1 MRSIESF
8 YVIWLMQ
15 LRVRK
20 HLLSSLL
27 TYPHRLLLPI
37 GHFIQHCP
45 TNGDPTYDMRKMK
58 PPVGIPKTRLKAD
71 QEGSYILPDGSVAVM
86 QPDE

>member
-1 MRSIESF
+1 MFFVEQVRRN
-8 YVIWLMQ
+8 
-15 LRVRK
+15 LRVLGFFRICS
-20 HLLSSLL
+20 HVHIQCLLM
-27 TYPHRLLLPI
+27 HI

>member
-1 MRSIESF
+1 MKIGRCNSIVLGFCRPCS
-8 YVIWLMQ
+8 
-15 LRVRK
+15 RV
-20 HLLSSLL
+20 HDQCLLSL
-27 TYPHRLLLPI
+27 T

>member
-1 MRSIESF
+1 M
-8 YVIWLMQ
+8 MC
-15 LRVRK
+15 
-20 HLLSSLL
+20 SS
-27 TYPHRLLLPI
+27 

-45 TNGDPTYDMRKMK
+45 TNGDPTYDIRRVKL
-58 PPVGIPKTRLKAD
+58 PVGIPKTRLKAD

>member
-1 MRSIESF
+1 MGTMQFRVVGFCESWPF
-8 YVIWLMQ
+8 AHNQ
-15 LRVRK
+15 
-20 HLLSSLL
+20 HLLL
-27 TYPHRLLLPI
+27 HV

>member
-1 MRSIESF
+1 MF
-8 YVIWLMQ
+8 YD
-15 LRVRK
+15 
-20 HLLSSLL
+20 
-27 TYPHRLLLPI
+27 I